1 MGNVIK
7 ERLEALRTE
16 LRREHLSAFVLS
28 AEGSCWISGNDKA
41 EGIAVVTQE
50 DVELWKKEEY
60 PTLTAAIPAIAEWLQ
75 EQFEKRKFQSPEIG
89 IDGMQTS
96 TADVEALKEQMKHR
110 GGITIRTN
118 FDPIERVGRNTNPPV
133 IPITLINPTE
143 PTTQKLARIRQR
155 LRKQHADGMLAT
167 RREDV
172 AWTLNLQ
179 TPDETG
185 GKATESYLLIASNKA
200 TLFVD
205 SRRASNEVRAYL
217 ATQGVEVKEQKE
229 ISKGLKDY
237 FEYNI
242 LVDPDEVCYTL
253 YKKITRIVV
262 FGESPIATM
271 RGESS

>member
-1 MGNVIK
+1 MEKVIT

-28 AEGSCWISGNDKA
+28 AEGSCWISGSDKA

-50 DVELWKKEEY
+50 DVELWKKDECQSLEE
-60 PTLTAAIPAIAEWLQ
+60 AIPSIAEWLQ
-75 EQFEKRKFQSPEIG
+75 EQFEKKKFLSPEIG

-96 TADVEALKEQMKHR
+96 TADVEAMKEQMKHR

-118 FDPIERVGRNTNPPV
+118 FDPIERVAKNQQHNTTPIVPV
-133 IPITLINPTE
+133 TSNEHTI
-143 PTTQKLARIRQR
+143 QKLARIRQAI
-155 LRKQHADGMLAT
+155 RKQHADGMLTT
-167 RREDV
+167 RREDI

-179 TPDETG
+179 IADERCG
-185 GKATESYLLIASNKA
+185 GASESYLLIASNKA
-200 TLFVD
+200 TLFID
-205 SRRASNEVRAYL
+205 SSRVSSELRAQLVA
-217 ATQGVEVKEQKE
+217 QGVEVKEQKE

-242 LVDPDEVCYTL
+242 LVDPKEVCYTL

-271 RGESS
+271 RGASS